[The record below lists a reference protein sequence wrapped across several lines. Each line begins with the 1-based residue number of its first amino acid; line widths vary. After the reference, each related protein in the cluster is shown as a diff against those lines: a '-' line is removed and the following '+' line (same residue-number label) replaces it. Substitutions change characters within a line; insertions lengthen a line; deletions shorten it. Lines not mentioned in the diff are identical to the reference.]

1 MFKKLILTL
10 ALCIGL
16 YAENLSVS
24 SGALMTHTEI
34 FGDSQINP
42 ITRNLKGELS
52 IENSLESIKGKIY
65 FQTITLISDKKDR
78 DEHMYKLLNVDK
90 FESTSFEIKSIV
102 KNEINYDINGVIT
115 LNGISKKITV
125 KSDISEKNNQIYL
138 DGKFSFN
145 LTDFNLE
152 PPSMLLLTVR
162 NQIDITYKIYLKR

>member
-24 SGALMTHTEI
+24 SGALMAHTEI

-125 KSDISEKNNQIYL
+125 KSDISEKNNQIYF